1 MIQSSDHR
9 YWLDKWER
17 SDIGFHQPKPHPLLK
32 QFFHVLQLAKNAR
45 VFVPLCGASID
56 MIWLLE
62 QGYQVV
68 GIELSELACESFFAT
83 HKLPFT
89 TSKTGDFT
97 LYQNPSITLICGDY
111 FKLTRDLLGPVDAV
125 YDRAALIALTK
136 EQRAKYVQH
145 LFKLVDSQ
153 TKTFIITIIYDEQ
166 TMQGPPFPVFSSEVQ
181 SLYSKH
187 QSIKLIH
194 EQTIKSISQHL
205 QAKGLK
211 EASEQ
216 VYCTIV

>member
-1 MIQSSDHR
+1 
-9 YWLDKWER
+9 
-17 SDIGFHQPKPHPLLK
+17 
-32 QFFHVLQLAKNAR
+32 
-45 VFVPLCGASID
+45 

-97 LYQNPSITLICGDY
+97 IYQNPSITLICGDY

-136 EQRAKYVQH
+136 EQRAKYVHH
-145 LFKLVDSQ
+145 LFQMLDSKTKL
-153 TKTFIITIIYDEQ
+153 FIITIIYDEQ
-166 TMQGPPFPVFSSEVQ
+166 TMQGPPFPVFSAEVQ
-181 SLYSKH
+181 SLYGKH
-187 QSIKLIH
+187 QPIKLIH
-194 EQTIKSISQHL
+194 EQAVKNIADDL
-205 QAKGLK
+205 QGKGLK
-211 EASEQ
+211 EAYEQ
-216 VYCTIV
+216 VYCAT